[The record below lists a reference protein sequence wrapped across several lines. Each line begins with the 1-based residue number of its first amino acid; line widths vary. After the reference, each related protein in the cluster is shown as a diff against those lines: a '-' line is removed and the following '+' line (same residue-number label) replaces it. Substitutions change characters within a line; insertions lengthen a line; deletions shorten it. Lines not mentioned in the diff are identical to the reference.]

1 MRAMEIAQSKGMDLV
16 EVAANVKPPVC
27 RIMDYGKYSYEQSK
41 KTKAAKRKQHVV
53 QLKEIRFRP
62 KTEEHD
68 YQFKLKHIKEFLGQG
83 FKVKATVVFRGR
95 EMVHRELGEHLIER
109 LKGDITESGEIE
121 TPPKMEGRNL
131 SMMLLARKKQ

>member
-1 MRAMEIAQSKGMDLV
+1 LRAMEIALSKGMDLV

-27 RIMDYGKYSYEQSK
+27 RIMDYGKYLYEQSK
-41 KTKAAKRKQHVV
+41 KTKAAKRKQHVI

-109 LKGDITESGEIE
+109 LRGDLTESGEIE